1 MARLQP
7 ASFDDRL
14 TLVEHLDELRSRL
27 IVSIVA
33 LGVAFAL
40 CFWQNQLLLDIA
52 NAALPGDQVPTT
64 FGLTEPFFVTVEISG
79 YGAFILALPV
89 ILYQVYAFVLPAF
102 SDHEKKVVFPF
113 MLAIPFLFIAGILF
127 AYFVVMPVAVNFL
140 LNFNDE
146 NFNIQ
151 VRAREYYGF
160 FGLTEVAMGLLF
172 QIPVAMLSVTRLGIV
187 EPSFFSKN
195 RRYAIFIIA
204 VVSAAA
210 PGGDPVSMFLIMGPL
225 LVLYEGSI
233 VLAKRFGHASEDRVG
248 TDVSADEAGT

>member
-27 IVSIVA
+27 IVSIAA

-64 FGLTEPFFVTVEISG
+64 FSPTEPFFVTVEISG

-89 ILYQVYAFVLPAF
+89 ILYQVYAFILPAF
-102 SDHEKKVVFPF
+102 SDHERKVVFPF
-113 MLAIPFLFIAGILF
+113 MLAMPFLFIAGILF

-146 NFNIQ
+146 QFNIQ
-151 VRAREYYGF
+151 VRAREYYSF

-172 QIPVAMLSVTRLGIV
+172 QIPIAMLSVTRLGIV

-248 TDVSADEAGT
+248 TDVSTGEAGP